1 MTVLTLRW
9 KRTDVRQFQIHN
21 QKNRSL
27 EESELARTLLNREVF
42 IIECSYRL
50 NTDVSMLEGLCET

>member
-1 MTVLTLRW
+1 MFVSF
-9 KRTDVRQFQIHN
+9 KYIIK
-21 QKNRSL
+21 KNRSL

-50 NTDVSMLEGLCET
+50 NTDVSMLEGLWET